1 MPPPLT
7 VPDPEVPPPL
17 TVPDP
22 DPLCDGAGRD
32 GAGRDGAGRDGA
44 GLAGGG
50 LLGGGVGGG
59 AGAVCTGGAVGWL
72 AELPELVW
80 RGVGATV
87 TDGGGLE

>member
-1 MPPPLT
+1 MPDQPPPLT
-7 VPDPEVPPPL
+7 VPDPEEPDDVPPPD
-17 TVPDP
+17 PDPPPADP
-22 DPLCDGAGRD
+22 DPLCGAVGRD
-32 GAGRDGAGRDGA
+32 
-44 GLAGGG
+44 GGG

-72 AELPELVW
+72 AEPPELVW